1 MKSPKLPMLGL
12 KAGILLTIVIIVI
25 IVIPM
30 NFAYAQDSQGI
41 TASTNKQSY
50 EPGDKVIITG
60 TVQQPANENPVTLIV
75 RNPIGN
81 VYRVGQTALHNN
93 IFSYDFVLSNN
104 VQGGIYTVNM
114 RQSDRT
120 DQIQFQVI
128 VGQIQVIPVFDSN
141 IIVRGENTSLVEY
154 GNVEV
159 STVDNSI
166 TIQVNTTKIQNGSI
180 IEEYQIPKSV
190 IDTSGGQIGVKENG
204 VGIDCTQTESDV
216 EWILDCPMTSSI
228 KELTLT
234 GTVVIPEFG
243 ITAESVLALSM
254 MVVTIIFSR
263 RFLHRLR

>member
-12 KAGILLTIVIIVI
+12 KAGILLTTVIIVI
-25 IVIPM
+25 SM

-114 RQSDRT
+114 RQSDKT

-180 IEEYQIPKSV
+180 LEEYQIPKRV

-204 VGIDCTQTESDV
+204 VGTDCTQTESDV

-243 ITAESVLALSM
+243 ITAESILALSM

-263 RFLHRLR
+263 RFIHRLR